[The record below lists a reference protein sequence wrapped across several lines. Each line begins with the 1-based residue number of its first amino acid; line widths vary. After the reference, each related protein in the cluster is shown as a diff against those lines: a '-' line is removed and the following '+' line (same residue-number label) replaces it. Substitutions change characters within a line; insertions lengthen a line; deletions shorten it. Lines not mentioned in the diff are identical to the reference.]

1 MDSKSSRFIAT
12 IGPRTGCPLRTHGEL
27 FSVPFSVTVYFRR
40 RYCSMLPLVA
50 ANDKNSVEVVVDVS

>member
-27 FSVPFSVTVYFRR
+27 ISRSIFCDSVFQEKVLFY
-40 RYCSMLPLVA
+40 A
-50 ANDKNSVEVVVDVS
+50 AVSSSER

>member
-1 MDSKSSRFIAT
+1 MSF
-12 IGPRTGCPLRTHGEL
+12 
-27 FSVPFSVTVYFRR
+27 FSVPFSVTVYFRK

>member
-27 FSVPFSVTVYFRR
+27 FFRSIFCDSVFQEVLFY
-40 RYCSMLPLVA
+40 A
-50 ANDKNSVEVVVDVS
+50 AVSSSER